1 MYIYTT
7 VGIVLLIWIG
17 ALVGYLSKGYFRP
30 HQAPPSPVASSR
42 RITFEQVFT
51 SLKGLTGRS
60 RTANSM
66 PVINRSNGRRR
77 NQDTTVYFSYGMS
90 YSMKTGLTEGRMERS
105 YVRM

>member
-1 MYIYTT
+1 VYIYTT

-51 SLKGLTGRS
+51 SVERADKKIT
-60 RTANSM
+60 
-66 PVINRSNGRRR
+66 NGEFYASHKSVEWTSSKSGH
-77 NQDTTVYFSYGMS
+77 DGVF
-90 YSMKTGLTEGRMERS
+90 L
-105 YVRM
+105 VRLLYNK